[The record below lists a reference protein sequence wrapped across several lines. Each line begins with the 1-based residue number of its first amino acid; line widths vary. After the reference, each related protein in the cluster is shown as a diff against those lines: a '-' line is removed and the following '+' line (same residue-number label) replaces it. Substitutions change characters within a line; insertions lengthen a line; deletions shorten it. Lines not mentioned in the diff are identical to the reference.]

1 MDLQPNRNVG
11 LENQLQA
18 IQLGASLYDRAQT
31 QKRMM
36 DQLQLQTAQQLMQQ
50 KSADLQNKIQSNAFG
65 QALKEQEAQDR
76 EFGAFQKYNEDVAD
90 YLNDPDK
97 YSVIPTV
104 PRFESKVYNQNAT
117 QASRG
122 LSQFSNRAIAA
133 KTLESVKNIADQ
145 ADIQIL
151 TQAAKLGAF
160 QLNEDGTSKRNERGV
175 PLVDFKKLQEMQ
187 TQAAG
192 IELLQKES
200 ITGSKF
206 TKESLSDALS
216 KGTVTQSQYDKYLPF
231 ARAEGGIGEQKT
243 KKNIQD
249 LADEGLLD
257 LNNPADVA
265 NATRVTRSNIKTP
278 AKVIDS
284 ITASD
289 KAIFQL
295 DNAIEKINQFDTK
308 YGKGAFNE
316 YVGPIDSPLFKAT
329 SKFKGLT
336 SAEKQTARAIQQ
348 QIGMVI
354 QDYRKGVFGA
364 TLTTNEQK
372 NMDSIA
378 GTTGGNDYVLL
389 TSGFNENLK
398 RGIEKSITNN
408 KFNADIPMDL
418 KRTYAPRIFVG
429 GATQSTPSVG
439 QPAGGVQRLKFDS
452 QGNQIQ

>member
-1 MDLQPNRNVG
+1 MLATTKIIMADNT
-11 LENQLQA
+11 LQA
-18 IQLGASLYDRAQT
+18 FQLGASLYDRAQT

-36 DQLQLQTAQQLMQQ
+36 DQLQLQTAQQVMQQ
-50 KSADLQNKIQSNAFG
+50 RSADLQNKIQQNAFG
-65 QALKEQEAQDR
+65 EAMKEQEAQDR
-76 EFGAFQKYNEDVAD
+76 EFGTFQKYNEDVAD
-90 YLNDPDK
+90 YLNDPEK

-160 QLNEDGTSKRNERGV
+160 QLNDDGTSKRNERGV

-187 TQAAG
+187 SQAAG

-200 ITGSKF
+200 VTGSKF
-206 TKESLSDALS
+206 TRESLSDALS

-231 ARAEGGIGEQKT
+231 ARAEGGIGEQRT
-243 KKNIQD
+243 QKNIQD
-249 LADEGLLD
+249 LAAEGLLNM
-257 LNNPADVA
+257 NNPDEVA
-265 NATRVTRSNIKTP
+265 NASRAVRLNIKTP

-295 DNAIEKINQFDTK
+295 DNAIDKINQFDAR
-308 YGKGAFNE
+308 YGRGAFNE

-329 SKFKGLT
+329 GKFKGLT

-364 TLTTNEQK
+364 TLTTNEQN

-398 RGIEKSITNN
+398 RGIGKSITNN
-408 KFNADIPMDL
+408 RYNADIPLDL
-418 KRTYAPRIFVG
+418 KKTYAPKIFVG
-429 GATQSTPSVG
+429 GATPATPSVG
-439 QPAGGVQRLKFDS
+439 QPAGVQRLKFDS

>member
-1 MDLQPNRNVG
+1 MADNT
-11 LENQLQA
+11 LEAFQ
-18 IQLGASLYDRAQT
+18 IGASLYDRAQT

-36 DQLQLQTAQQLMQQ
+36 EQLQLQTAQQLMQQ
-50 KSADLQNKIQSNAFG
+50 RSSDLQNKIQQNSFG
-65 QALKEQEAQDR
+65 QALKEQDAQDR
-76 EFGAFQKYNEDVAD
+76 EFGTFQKYNEDVAD
-90 YLNDPDK
+90 YLNDPEK

-200 ITGSKF
+200 VTGSKF
-206 TKESLSDALS
+206 TRESLSDALS

-231 ARAEGGIGEQKT
+231 ARAEGGIGEQRT
-243 KKNIQD
+243 QKNIQD
-249 LADEGLLD
+249 LATEGLLNM
-257 LNNPADVA
+257 NNPAEVA
-265 NATRVTRSNIKTP
+265 NASRAVRLNIKTP

-295 DNAIEKINQFDTK
+295 DNAIDKINQFDAR

-329 SKFKGLT
+329 AKFKGLT

-364 TLTTNEQK
+364 TLTTNEQN

-398 RGIEKSITNN
+398 RGIGKSITNN
-408 KFNADIPMDL
+408 KYNADIPLEL
-418 KRTYAPRIFVG
+418 KKTYAPDIFVG
-429 GATQSTPSVG
+429 GATPATPSVG
-439 QPAGGVQRLKFDS
+439 QPAGGGALPAGWGFKQ
-452 QGNQIQ
+452 

>member
-1 MDLQPNRNVG
+1 VLATTKIIMADNT
-11 LENQLQA
+11 LQA
-18 IQLGASLYDRAQT
+18 FQLGASLYDRAQT

-36 DQLQLQTAQQLMQQ
+36 DQLQLQTAQQVMQQ
-50 KSADLQNKIQSNAFG
+50 RSADLQNKIQQNAFG
-65 QALKEQEAQDR
+65 EAMKEQEAQDR
-76 EFGAFQKYNEDVAD
+76 EFGTFQKYNEDVAD
-90 YLNDPDK
+90 YLNDPEK

-160 QLNEDGTSKRNERGV
+160 QLNDDGTSKRNERGV

-187 TQAAG
+187 SQAAG

-200 ITGSKF
+200 VTGSKF
-206 TKESLSDALS
+206 TRESLSDALS

-231 ARAEGGIGEQKT
+231 ARAEGGIGEQRT
-243 KKNIQD
+243 QKNIQD
-249 LADEGLLD
+249 LAAEGLLNM
-257 LNNPADVA
+257 NNPDEVA
-265 NATRVTRSNIKTP
+265 NASRAVRLNIKTP

-295 DNAIEKINQFDTK
+295 DNAIDKINQFDAR

-329 SKFKGLT
+329 AKFKGLT

-398 RGIEKSITNN
+398 RGIGKSITNN
-408 KFNADIPMDL
+408 RYNADIPLDL
-418 KRTYAPRIFVG
+418 KKTYAPKIFVG
-429 GATQSTPSVG
+429 GATPATPSVG
-439 QPAGGVQRLKFDS
+439 QPAGVQRLKFDS

>member
-1 MDLQPNRNVG
+1 MADQF
-11 LENQLQA
+11 LEA
-18 IQLGASLYDRAQT
+18 FQLGASLYDRAQT
-31 QKRMM
+31 QKRMTE
-36 DQLQLQTAQQLMQQ
+36 QLQLQTAQQLMQQ
-50 KSADLQNKIQSNAFG
+50 RSADLQGKIQQNAFG

-76 EFGAFQKYNEDVAD
+76 EFGAFQKYNEDIAD
-90 YLNDPDK
+90 YLNDPEK

-200 ITGSKF
+200 VTGSKF

-231 ARAEGGIGEQKT
+231 ARAEGGIGEQRT
-243 KKNIQD
+243 QKNIQD
-249 LADEGLLD
+249 LAAEGLLNM
-257 LNNPADVA
+257 NNPDEVA
-265 NATRVTRSNIKTP
+265 NASRAVRLNIKTP

-295 DNAIEKINQFDTK
+295 DNAIDKINQFDAR

-336 SAEKQTARAIQQ
+336 SAEKQTARTIQQ

-364 TLTTNEQK
+364 TLTSNEQK
-372 NMDSIA
+372 NMDSIV

-398 RGIEKSITNN
+398 RGIGKSITNN
-408 KFNADIPMDL
+408 RYNADIPLDL
-418 KRTYAPRIFVG
+418 KKTYAPEIFVG
-429 GATQSTPSVG
+429 GATPATPSVG
-439 QPAGGVQRLKFDS
+439 QPAGGTDFRSKY
-452 QGNQIQ
+452 GY

>member
-1 MDLQPNRNVG
+1 MT
-11 LENQLQA
+11 E
-18 IQLGASLYDRAQT
+18 
-31 QKRMM
+31 
-36 DQLQLQTAQQLMQQ
+36 QLQLQTAQQVMQQ
-50 KSADLQNKIQSNAFG
+50 RSADLQNKIQQNAFG
-65 QALKEQEAQDR
+65 EAMKEQEAQDR
-76 EFGAFQKYNEDVAD
+76 EFGTFQKYNEDVAD
-90 YLNDPDK
+90 YLNDPEK

-160 QLNEDGTSKRNERGV
+160 QLNDDGTSKRNERGV

-187 TQAAG
+187 SQAAG

-200 ITGSKF
+200 VTGSKF
-206 TKESLSDALS
+206 TRESLSDALS

-231 ARAEGGIGEQKT
+231 ARAEGGIGEQRT
-243 KKNIQD
+243 QKNIQD
-249 LADEGLLD
+249 LAAEGLLNM
-257 LNNPADVA
+257 NNPDEVA
-265 NATRVTRSNIKTP
+265 NASRAVRLNIKTP

-295 DNAIEKINQFDTK
+295 DNAIDKINQFDAR

-329 SKFKGLT
+329 AKFKGLT

-364 TLTTNEQK
+364 TLTTNEQN

-398 RGIEKSITNN
+398 RGIGKSITNN
-408 KFNADIPMDL
+408 RYNADIPLDL
-418 KRTYAPRIFVG
+418 KKTYAPKIFVG
-429 GATQSTPSVG
+429 GATPATPSVG
-439 QPAGGVQRLKFDS
+439 QPAGGGPDFRSKY
-452 QGNQIQ
+452 GY

>member
-1 MDLQPNRNVG
+1 MADNT
-11 LENQLQA
+11 LEAFQ
-18 IQLGASLYDRAQT
+18 IGASLYDRAQT

-50 KSADLQNKIQSNAFG
+50 KSADLQNKIQQNSFG

-97 YSVIPTV
+97 YSVIPAV

-117 QASRG
+117 QASKG

-187 TQAAG
+187 MQAAG

-200 ITGSKF
+200 VTGSKF
-206 TKESLSDALS
+206 TKESLSEALS

-231 ARAEGGIGEQKT
+231 ARPEGGIGEQRT
-243 KKNIQD
+243 QKNIQD
-249 LADEGLLD
+249 LAAEGFD
-257 LNNPADVA
+257 LSNPADVA
-265 NATRVTRSNIKTP
+265 NATRVIRSNIKTP

-295 DNAIEKINQFDTK
+295 DNAIEKINQFDAL

-329 SKFKGLT
+329 AKFKGLT
-336 SAEKQTARAIQQ
+336 SAEKQTARTIQQ

-372 NMDSIA
+372 NMDSIS

-429 GATQSTPSVG
+429 GATPATPSVG
-439 QPAGGVQRLKFDS
+439 QPAGGVPLPAGWGFKQ
-452 QGNQIQ
+452 

>member
-1 MDLQPNRNVG
+1 MLATTKIIMADNT
-11 LENQLQA
+11 LQA
-18 IQLGASLYDRAQT
+18 FQLGASLYDRAQT

-36 DQLQLQTAQQLMQQ
+36 DQLQLQTAQQVMQQ
-50 KSADLQNKIQSNAFG
+50 RSADLQNKIQQNAFG
-65 QALKEQEAQDR
+65 EAMKEQEAQDR
-76 EFGAFQKYNEDVAD
+76 EFGTFQKYNEDVAD
-90 YLNDPDK
+90 YLNDPEK

-160 QLNEDGTSKRNERGV
+160 QLNDDGTSKRNERGV

-187 TQAAG
+187 SQAAG

-200 ITGSKF
+200 VTGSKF
-206 TKESLSDALS
+206 TRESLSDALS

-231 ARAEGGIGEQKT
+231 ARAEGGIGEQRT
-243 KKNIQD
+243 QKNIQD
-249 LADEGLLD
+249 LAAEGLLNM
-257 LNNPADVA
+257 NNPDEVA
-265 NATRVTRSNIKTP
+265 NASRAVRLNIKTP

-295 DNAIEKINQFDTK
+295 DNAIDKINQFDAR

-329 SKFKGLT
+329 AKFKGLT

-398 RGIEKSITNN
+398 RGIGKSITNN
-408 KFNADIPMDL
+408 RYNADIPLDL
-418 KRTYAPRIFVG
+418 KKTYAPKIFVG
-429 GATQSTPSVG
+429 GATPATPSVG
-439 QPAGGVQRLKFDS
+439 QPAGVQRLKFDS